1 MCETKGPVMSQGLL
15 RTWLFAFFV
24 AEQLESFSYLSL
36 SKNLFDFKKLNDL
49 PLSLEKRISAF
60 VTHNDLAQKLAEKK
74 AIYHKNCS
82 SKYNQSRLSRL
93 KCKTEK
99 ASAIIDTPR
108 TSRRTVSA
116 KNFTKACFFCDAKND
131 SEALYE
137 CHTLYLDMR
146 VRKLHMRCWTQNRWK
161 NCLRETWLSYTLF
174 FISIRLI
181 SILKLRCLKK

>member
-1 MCETKGPVMSQGLL
+1 MFFVSTMCETKGPVMSQGLL

-146 VRKLHMRCWTQNRWK
+146 VRKIAHEMLNTK
-161 NCLRETWLSYTLF
+161 S
-174 FISIRLI
+174 
-181 SILKLRCLKK
+181 LKKLFEGDMIVIHSFFYKHKTYKHT

>member
-1 MCETKGPVMSQGLL
+1 MVFFSKMCETKGPVMSQGLL

-24 AEQLESFSYLSL
+24 AEQFESFSYLSL

-49 PLSLEKRISAF
+49 PLPLEKRISAF

-146 VRKLHMRCWTQNRWK
+146 VREIAHEMLNTK
-161 NCLRETWLSYTLF
+161 S
-174 FISIRLI
+174 
-181 SILKLRCLKK
+181 LKKLFEGDMIAIHSFFYKHKTYKHT

>member
-1 MCETKGPVMSQGLL
+1 MFFFSTMCETKGPVMSQGLL

-146 VRKLHMRCWTQNRWK
+146 VRKIAHEMLNT
-161 NCLRETWLSYTLF
+161 
-174 FISIRLI
+174 
-181 SILKLRCLKK
+181 KLLKKLFEGDMIVIHSFFL

>member
-1 MCETKGPVMSQGLL
+1 MFFFSTMCETKGPVMSQGLL

-99 ASAIIDTPR
+99 ASAIVDTPR

-116 KNFTKACFFCDAKND
+116 KNFTKTCFFCDAKM
-131 SEALYE
+131 
-137 CHTLYLDMR
+137 T
-146 VRKLHMRCWTQNRWK
+146 VRRYTNVTHYTWTWEYGKLHMKCWTQNCWK

-174 FISIRLI
+174 FY
-181 SILKLRCLKK
+181 KHKTYKHT